1 MDRRDPFSLD
11 EVMTIPSV
19 NNARLNANLNAS
31 MASAQRRGAVFLDR
45 DQTLTIDHGYT
56 HLVNDFAWMPGA
68 PDALALFHRHGIACF
83 IVTNQGGIG
92 RGFYTV
98 AQMQAFNDHLV
109 TQAELA
115 GGHIQDIAHC
125 PHHPKAPTHA
135 MKTPCACRK
144 PAPGMLLGL
153 ATKWPIAL
161 TESVM
166 IGDRDSDVAAG
177 RAAGCHAYL
186 FDGTDL
192 SALAQQVID
201 RHFADNLGSDPQR
214 GDHQGGSNRG
224 GSNRGGDHA

>member
-1 MDRRDPFSLD
+1 MDSSGPFSLD
-11 EVMTIPSV
+11 GFMTAPSI
-19 NNARLNANLNAS
+19 NNASLNAS
-31 MASAQRRGAVFLDR
+31 LAKPRRRGAVFLDR
-45 DQTLTIDHGYT
+45 DQTLNIDHGYT
-56 HLVNDFAWMPGA
+56 YLVDDFAWMPGA

-109 TQAELA
+109 AQTIRA

-125 PHHPKAPTHA
+125 PHHPEAPTPA
-135 MKTPCACRK
+135 MQTPCACRK

-153 ATKWPIAL
+153 ATTWNIDLAA
-161 TESVM
+161 SVM

-186 FDGTDL
+186 FDGSDL
-192 SALAQQVID
+192 SRLAQQVID
-201 RHFADNLGSDPQR
+201 RHFADSLG
-214 GDHQGGSNRG
+214 GENHGGEN
-224 GSNRGGDHA
+224 A

>member
-1 MDRRDPFSLD
+1 MDSSGPFSLD
-11 EVMTIPSV
+11 GFMTAPSI
-19 NNARLNANLNAS
+19 NNASLNAS
-31 MASAQRRGAVFLDR
+31 LAKPRRRGAVFLDR
-45 DQTLTIDHGYT
+45 DQTLNIDHGSTY
-56 HLVNDFAWMPGA
+56 LVDDFAWMPGA

-109 TQAELA
+109 AQTIRA

-125 PHHPKAPTHA
+125 PHHPEAPTPA
-135 MKTPCACRK
+135 MQTPCACRK

-153 ATKWPIAL
+153 AATWNIDLAA
-161 TESVM
+161 SVM

-186 FDGTDL
+186 FDGSDL
-192 SALAQQVID
+192 SRLAQQVID
-201 RHFADNLGSDPQR
+201 RHFADSLG
-214 GDHQGGSNRG
+214 GENHGGEN
-224 GSNRGGDHA
+224 A